1 MMSESLNLS
10 ALLILISLIFWG
22 WLWGIPGMILSVP
35 LTATVKIIFENIP
48 QLKPLAVLME
58 GKITN
63 ENNKP
68 V

>member
-1 MMSESLNLS
+1 
-10 ALLILISLIFWG
+10 
-22 WLWGIPGMILSVP
+22 MILSVP